1 MAEQLA
7 RRLVQLVPTLLVVVT
22 LVFVV
27 FRIVPGDPATLMA
40 GPEATAAD
48 RALIRHQLGLDQPLY
63 VQYVTFVRQAV
74 QGDLGKSQYSGRPVI
89 QEVAERYPATLL
101 LALSSLLVSV
111 PLGLLLGAVAAVR
124 QRSPLDYGSM
134 ALAVAG
140 VSLPNFWLGLMLV
153 VVFAVGLG
161 WLPSSGMGELRHLV
175 LPAVTLG
182 LPSLAVVARLTRS
195 SMLDTLHRD
204 YIRTARAKGLPEQ
217 AVILRHAL
225 RNSLIPTVTAIGL
238 QFGHLLGGSVVVET
252 LFSWPG
258 LGYLLITAVRG
269 RDYPVVQGTV
279 LVFAVSFILIN
290 ALVEAL
296 YAYLDP
302 RLRTALA
309 RA

>member
-7 RRLVQLVPTLLVVVT
+7 RRLIQLVPTLFVVVT

-40 GPEATAAD
+40 GPEATEAD
-48 RALIRHQLGLDQPLY
+48 RAMIRRQLGLDEPIY
-63 VQYVTFVRQAV
+63 VQYVLFMKQAV
-74 QGDLGKSQYSGRPVI
+74 QGDLGKSQYSGRPVAE
-89 QEVAERYPATLL
+89 EVASRYPATLL
-101 LALSSLLVSV
+101 LALASLVVSV
-111 PLGLLLGAVAAVR
+111 PFGLALGIVASVR

-134 ALAVAG
+134 AFAVAG

-153 VVFAVGLG
+153 VLFAVELG
-161 WLPSSGMGELRHLV
+161 WLPSSGMGEPRHIV
-175 LPAVTLG
+175 LPAITLG
-182 LPSLAVVARLTRS
+182 LPSMAVVARLTRS
-195 SMLDTLHRD
+195 SMLDILHRD
-204 YIRTARAKGLPEQ
+204 YIRTARAKGLQEN

-279 LVFAVSFILIN
+279 LLFALNFILIN

-302 RLRTALA
+302 RLRTAEA